1 MADGQNRVFRHLR
14 ELVERA
20 GDACRTDRELLDQ
33 FAAARDERAFAALVR
48 RHGRLVMSVCRRVL
62 ANEHDAEDAFQAV
75 FLVLAKKA
83 STVAWQ
89 SSVSS
94 WLHQVAS
101 RVALKIRGRRARQE
115 QRRTASAR
123 EPAAES
129 LAEMTLG
136 ELRLALDEELQ
147 RLPERF
153 RIPLQLCCLEG
164 RTQDEAAQVLGWT
177 AGTVRGRLNRG
188 RELLRKRLAR
198 RGLSISATLLASALA
213 QTTAVGAVSGPLIGA
228 TVQAA
233 AQFAAGGPVAGLVS
247 STTWMLTQEV
257 LQAML
262 IAKLKSAAVVLLL
275 IGVVGLGAGALLNS
289 TIAGTQTPLAG
300 AGGQPAPAEGA
311 RPARPED
318 EGKFTEPLGL
328 RGAIHAIDGSK
339 NPVSVTINVGEDG
352 KVQLS
357 LDLARDAKVFVAGQP
372 AALADLKPEAEV
384 VLVLG
389 TDKRTVA
396 QVEARGRMIEGKL
409 LRVDVAAGT
418 LTVQDD
424 DENNQTQTV
433 ALGKD
438 AAIYIDGYRGRLA
451 DLEDCKDGEL
461 ELELAADE
469 KSVARILAA
478 WKQEGDPEGEI
489 TQIDAAAG
497 VVTVRVEEDDDQVN
511 DFKVKAT
518 AESRLFVNGQP
529 AKLADLQ
536 VGWKATLRGNGDVV
550 KAMRVVKRAAKA
562 VDEDDD

>member
-1 MADGQNRVFRHLR
+1 MADGRDRVFRHLR
-14 ELVERA
+14 ELVQRA
-20 GDACRTDRELLDQ
+20 GDVCRTDRELLEQ
-33 FAAARDERAFAALVR
+33 FAASRDERAFEALVR

-62 ANEHDAEDAFQAV
+62 ANEQDAEDAFQAV

-94 WLHQVAS
+94 WLCQVAS

-115 QRRTASAR
+115 QRREPSAP
-123 EPAAES
+123 EPAAAS

-153 RIPLQLCCLEG
+153 RIPLQLCYLQG
-164 RTQDEAAQVLGWT
+164 RTQDEAAQELGWT

-198 RGLSISATLLASALA
+198 RGLSISAMLLASALT
-213 QTTAVGAVSGPLIGA
+213 QTTAAGAVSGPLIGA

-233 AQFAAGGPVAGLVS
+233 ALFAAGGPVAGLVS

-257 LQAML
+257 LQAMFVV
-262 IAKLKSAAVVLLL
+262 KLKSAAVVLLL

-289 TIAGTQTPLAG
+289 TIAGTQAPIAAAG
-300 AGGQPAPAEGA
+300 EQPAPAEGA
-311 RPARPED
+311 KPARPED
-318 EGKFTEPLGL
+318 EGKFAEPLGL
-328 RGAIHAIDGSK
+328 RGTIHAIDGSK
-339 NPVSVTINVGEDG
+339 DPASVTINVGEDG

-357 LDLARDAKVFVAGQP
+357 LDLARNARVFVAGQP
-372 AALADLKPEAEV
+372 AALGDLKPETEV

-389 TDKRTVA
+389 ADKRTVA
-396 QVEARGRMIEGKL
+396 QVEARGRIIEGKL
-409 LRVDVAAGT
+409 VRVDAAAGT
-418 LTVQDD
+418 LTVQEDD

-433 ALGKD
+433 TIGKD
-438 AAIYIDGYRGRLA
+438 VAVFIDGYRGRLA

-478 WKQEGDPEGEI
+478 WKQEGDHEGAI
-489 TQIDAAAG
+489 TQIDAAKG
-497 VVTVRVEEDDDQVN
+497 EVTVRVEEDDVAN
-511 DFKVKAT
+511 DFKVKVT

-562 VDEDDD
+562 VDDDDD